1 MVKIVK
7 LLVRKISEH
16 PKKKKKKKKKKKSP
30 MFWWGS
36 LWHVSFFLVFFI
48 LMSFCTVFIESYTA
62 LHNLFSHISIYLVIL
77 LIGHI

>member
-1 MVKIVK
+1 
-7 LLVRKISEH
+7 
-16 PKKKKKKKKKKKSP
+16 

-36 LWHVSFFLVFFI
+36 LWHVNFFLVFFI

>member
-16 PKKKKKKKKKKKSP
+16 PKKKKKSP

-36 LWHVSFFLVFFI
+36 LWHVNFFLVFFI
-48 LMSFCTVFIESYTA
+48 LMSFCTVFIESYTV

>member
-7 LLVRKISEH
+7 LLFLKISEH
-16 PKKKKKKKKKKKSP
+16 PKKKKKKKKKSP

-36 LWHVSFFLVFFI
+36 LWHVNFFLVFFI
-48 LMSFCTVFIESYTA
+48 LMSFCTVFIESYTV